1 MYMLA
6 RFDMAVQCQLSARK
20 KVLPVP
26 ACLFLSFFP
35 LAVIVVVV
43 AVLFSTS
50 GSSTCRSGSSS
61 RVSKIPKSNEINIG
75 MEREDFDFCEDLEVL
90 GVQRVV
96 PEISVL
102 CRIKQEI
109 PPWTGRQAPST
120 HFCACA
126 CACAF

>member
-1 MYMLA
+1 M
-6 RFDMAVQCQLSARK
+6 
-20 KVLPVP
+20 
-26 ACLFLSFFP
+26 
-35 LAVIVVVV
+35 
-43 AVLFSTS
+43 
-50 GSSTCRSGSSS
+50 
-61 RVSKIPKSNEINIG
+61 SKIPKSNEINIG